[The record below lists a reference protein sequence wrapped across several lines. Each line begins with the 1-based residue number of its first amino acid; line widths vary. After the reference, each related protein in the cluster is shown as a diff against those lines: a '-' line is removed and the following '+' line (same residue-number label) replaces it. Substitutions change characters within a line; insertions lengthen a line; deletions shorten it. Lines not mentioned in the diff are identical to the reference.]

1 MKILVNG
8 KEESI
13 KEGMTL
19 DEVINL
25 KSYNPS
31 HILVVYNSELIRR
44 ESLAGVVMKDNDRIE
59 FLKFVGGG

>member
-1 MKILVNG
+1 MKIVVNG
-8 KEESI
+8 KEEFV

-19 DEVINL
+19 DEVVNL
-25 KSYNPS
+25 RSYNPA
-31 HILVVYNSELIRR
+31 HILVVYNSEMIRR